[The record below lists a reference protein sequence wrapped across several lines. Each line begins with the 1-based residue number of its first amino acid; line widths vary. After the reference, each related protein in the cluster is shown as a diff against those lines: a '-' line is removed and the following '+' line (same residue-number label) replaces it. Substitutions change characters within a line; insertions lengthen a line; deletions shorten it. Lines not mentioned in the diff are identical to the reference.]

1 MKIIDLINKINNDE
15 KVPDKV
21 KFKNIIFEY
30 SKKQKDYIHEIDAW
44 CSETLLFKVMNTHF
58 ISDLLRAEVDVV
70 EENEEIDIQ
79 GIKPFIIPQ
88 IAKSDEEDMWADR
101 IIINKLIK
109 SVKKLDNKL
118 NKESEK

>member
-1 MKIIDLINKINNDE
+1 MKIIDLINKIKNDE

-21 KFKNIIFEY
+21 KFENIIFEY
-30 SKKQKDYIHEIDAW
+30 SKKRKDYIHKIDAW
-44 CSETLLFKVMNTHF
+44 CSETLLFKVMHTHF

-88 IAKSDEEDMWADR
+88 IAKSDEKDMWADR

-118 NKESEK
+118 NEESEK